1 LQEWASQKSQLVY
14 TELDSSNGFYEGT
27 ANEDSRSRM
36 NCTFRLKGGDV
47 ELEKKFVKLAGEKG
61 IKGVSGH
68 RSVGGMS
75 LLLFRIFEEEK
86 KVAD

>member
-1 LQEWASQKSQLVY
+1 
-14 TELDSSNGFYEGT
+14 
-27 ANEDSRSRM
+27 M